1 MSFPIYKQPDLK
13 DCGPTCLRIISKYY
27 GRNIP
32 LQEIRNLSETTR
44 EGSSLLG
51 LSDAAENLGFKSLG
65 VKIDFNTLAEEVPF
79 PCIVHWNKQ
88 HFVVVYDI
96 VKSKKYNVKSITGKV
111 QNTSDNRHFTIKIS
125 DPSYGLISYTQEEFI
140 KNWIGENADEHTE
153 EGIALILETTPA
165 FFSEENSLSFGE
177 GRSEDKTSI
186 RFLFNYLFKYKS
198 LVVQLAIGLLAGSL
212 LSLIFPFLTQSIV
225 DVGIQNQD
233 LNFIYLVLIAQ
244 LMLFFGRMGI
254 EVIRSWILL
263 HLSARINISIIS
275 DFFIKLMKLPISF
288 FDTRMTGDIMQR
300 INDHRRIEQLLTNS
314 SLNTLF
320 SLVNL
325 IIFSVVLLFY
335 DYRLFLVYLFG
346 AVSYIVWILFFLK
359 KRKELDYK
367 RFSQISQEQSKV
379 IELVNGMQEIKMHNA
394 EKQKRWSWEFL
405 QVKLFKIQIKSL
417 SLEQWQSVG
426 GNFINQMKD
435 IFVSFLSAKL
445 VLSGN
450 LTLGMMLAVQYI
462 IGQLNSPLMQ
472 LIDFIKQ
479 YQDAKISLER
489 LGEIHNKEDEEN
501 HDEQYVSEIPQKDII
516 VKDVSFR
523 YIGSDNFVFENL
535 NLSIPY
541 QKTTAIVGTSGS
553 GKTTLLKL
561 LMKFYEPTKGE
572 IGFAKNSTENLTQT
586 KEHAKSPLLGKSAGL
601 ADSVER
607 NRNERGKG
615 DLGVRLKNIPP
626 KLWRNHCGVVMQ
638 EGYVFNDTIAENI
651 AVGEDSID
659 KQKLRK
665 SVEIANIK
673 DFIESLPLS
682 YNTKIGNEGIGI
694 SGGQKQRLFIARAVY
709 KEPECIFFDEATSSL
724 DANNEKIIMENLEQF
739 FKGKTAIVIAHR
751 LSTVKHADKI
761 IVLDKGK
768 VVEEGNHTELVALKG
783 EYFRLVRNQLELDN

>member
-1 MSFPIYKQPDLK
+1 MSKFPFYKQPDAK
-13 DCGPTCLRIISKYY
+13 DCGPTCLRIVSKFF
-27 GRNIP
+27 GKTIP
-32 LQEIRNLSETTR
+32 LQQIRNLSETTR

-51 LSDAAENLGFKSLG
+51 LSDAAESLGFKSLG
-65 VKIDFNTLAEEVPF
+65 VQIDFKTLQEEVPL
-79 PCIVHWNKQ
+79 PCIVHWNKS
-88 HFVVVYDI
+88 HFVVVYKID
-96 VKSKKYNVKSITGKV
+96 KSGKV
-111 QNTSDNRHFTIKIS
+111 YIS
-125 DPSYGLISYTQEEFI
+125 DPSYGLITYTKEEFI
-140 KNWIGENADEHTE
+140 KFWIGENADENIE

-165 FFSEENSLSFGE
+165 FFQNEFDDQESKASF
-177 GRSEDKTSI
+177 S
-186 RFLFNYLFKYKS
+186 FLFKYLFKYKS
-198 LVVQLAIGLLAGSL
+198 LVFQLAVGLLAASL

-233 LNFIYLVLIAQ
+233 LNFIYLVLAAQ
-244 LMLFFGRMGI
+244 IMLFVGRTGI

-263 HLSARINISIIS
+263 HLSTRINISIIS

-300 INDHRRIEQLLTNS
+300 INDHHRIEQLLTNS

-325 IIFSVVLLFY
+325 VVFSVVLLFY
-335 DYRLFLVYLFG
+335 DFRLFLIYLAG
-346 AVSYIVWILFFLK
+346 AFLYVGWITFFLK

-367 RFSQISQEQSKV
+367 RFSQVSQEQSKV

-394 EKQKRWSWEFL
+394 EKKKRWGWEFI

-450 LTLGMMLAVQYI
+450 LTLGMMLSVQYI
-462 IGQLNSPLMQ
+462 IGQLNSPLLQ
-472 LIDFIKQ
+472 LVDFIRQ
-479 YQDAKISLER
+479 TQDAKISLER
-489 LGEIHNKEDEEN
+489 LGEIHDKEDEEN
-501 HDEQYVSEIPQKDII
+501 KDEQYVSEIPAKDI
-516 VKDVSFR
+516 VVNNVSFR
-523 YIGSDNFVFENL
+523 YVGSDQFVFENL
-535 NLSIPY
+535 NLSIPF
-541 QKTTAIVGTSGS
+541 QKTTAIVGASGS

-561 LMKFYEPTKGE
+561 LMKFYEPNEGE
-572 IGFAKNSTENLTQT
+572 IKIGSTN
-586 KEHAKSPLLGKSAGL
+586 
-601 ADSVER
+601 
-607 NRNERGKG
+607 
-615 DLGVRLKNIPP
+615 LKNISPRF
-626 KLWRNHCGVVMQ
+626 WREHCGVVMQ

-651 AVGEDSID
+651 AIGEDYID

-665 SVEIANIK
+665 AVEIANIK
-673 DFIESLPLS
+673 DFVESLPLS
-682 YNTKIGNEGIGI
+682 YNTKIGNEGVGV

-709 KEPECIFFDEATSSL
+709 KSPDYIFFDEATSAL
-724 DANNEKIIMENLEQF
+724 DANNEKNIMENLEQF
-739 FKGKTAIVIAHR
+739 FEGKTAIVIAHR

-768 VVEEGNHTELVALKG
+768 VVEEGNHQELVALKG
-783 EYFRLVRNQLELDN
+783 EYYRLVKNQLELGN

>member
-1 MSFPIYKQPDLK
+1 MKLFPNYIQPDFK
-13 DCGPTCLRIISKYY
+13 DCGPTCLRIIAKFY
-27 GRNIP
+27 GKTIP
-32 LQEIRNLSETTR
+32 LQQIRNLSETTR

-51 LSDAAENLGFKSLG
+51 LSEAAENLGFRSLG
-65 VKIDFNTLAEEVPF
+65 VQIDFKTLCEEVPF

-88 HFVVVYDI
+88 HFVVVYKID
-96 VKSKKYNVKSITGKV
+96 KTGKV
-111 QNTSDNRHFTIKIS
+111 YIS
-125 DPSYGLISYTQEEFI
+125 DPSYGLITYTKDEFI
-140 KNWIGENADEHTE
+140 KHWIGANADETTE
-153 EGIALILETTPA
+153 EGIALLLETTPV
-165 FFSEENSLSFGE
+165 FYKNEFDEDEKKMTFSFLS
-177 GRSEDKTSI
+177 K
-186 RFLFNYLFKYKS
+186 YLLKYKS
-198 LVVQLAIGLLAGSL
+198 LVVQLAVGLLAGSL
-212 LSLIFPFLTQSIV
+212 LSLILPFLTQSIV

-244 LMLFFGRMGI
+244 IMLFLGRMGI

-263 HLSARINISIIS
+263 HLSTRINISIIS

-300 INDHRRIEQLLTNS
+300 INDHTRIEQLLTSS

-325 IIFSVVLLFY
+325 IIFSIVLLFY
-335 DYRLFLVYLFG
+335 DYRLFLVYLVG
-346 AVSYIVWILFFLK
+346 AILYIGWISFFLK

-394 EKQKRWSWEFL
+394 EKQKRWGWEFL
-405 QVKLFKIQIKSL
+405 QVKLFKLRIKSL

-435 IFVSFLSAKL
+435 ILVSFLSAKL

-450 LTLGMMLAVQYI
+450 LTLGMMLSVQYI
-462 IGQLNSPLMQ
+462 IGQLNSPLLQ
-472 LIDFIKQ
+472 LVEFIRQ
-479 YQDAKISLER
+479 TQDAKISLER
-489 LGEIHNKEDEEN
+489 LGEIHDKEDEEN
-501 HDEQYVSEIPQKDII
+501 KDEQYVSEIPQNDIE
-516 VKDVSFR
+516 VSNMSFR
-523 YIGSDNFVFENL
+523 YIGSDQFVFENL

-541 QKTTAIVGTSGS
+541 QKTTAIVGASGS

-561 LMKFYEPTKGE
+561 LMKFYEPNNGE
-572 IGFAKNSTENLTQT
+572 IKIANTN
-586 KEHAKSPLLGKSAGL
+586 
-601 ADSVER
+601 
-607 NRNERGKG
+607 
-615 DLGVRLKNIPP
+615 LKNISP
-626 KLWRNHCGVVMQ
+626 KTWRDHCGVVMQ
-638 EGYVFNDTIAENI
+638 EGYVFNDTIAGNI
-651 AVGEDSID
+651 AIGEGFID

-665 SVEIANIK
+665 AVEIANIK
-673 DFIESLPLS
+673 DFIETLPLS
-682 YNTKIGNEGIGI
+682 YNTKIGNEGLGV

-709 KEPECIFFDEATSSL
+709 KSPEYIFFDEATSAL

-768 VVEEGNHTELVALKG
+768 VVEEGNHKELVALKG
-783 EYFRLVRNQLELDN
+783 EYYRLVKNQLELGN